1 MYLRREDSHFLCNYK
16 DFYIFYLVIRQKT
29 ATFTPQNYILYIT
42 RAMEDSLSL
51 YELNRMVARTIADN
65 FGTPLWVTAEIASMN
80 VASNGHCYLELI
92 EKNPKTGSTT
102 ARAKAMVWANR
113 WWLVKE
119 TFEQGTGQPLQ
130 AGMKVMVQVMV
141 NMHEAYGYS
150 LVIQDIEP
158 SYTLGEMQRKR
169 MEIIQRLTEEGMIDM
184 NRSVPMPRPVQRIAI
199 VSANT
204 AAGYGD
210 FCHQLENNEF
220 GLKFYTYLF
229 PAQMQGEQ
237 TEASVITALNKI
249 YEHQEKF
256 DVVVI
261 IRGGGSVVDL
271 NSFDSYE
278 LALNIANF
286 PLPVIVGIGHERDNT
301 VLDTVA
307 HLSVKT
313 PTAAAAF
320 LIEHMADE
328 LSMID
333 ELQTR
338 MLDSTQGRIER
349 EQLRLDRYN
358 NVIQGTHIRLGQQLN
373 RLTLTEERIGMILR
387 HRLEAERQKMEFA
400 ERTIQMAQP
409 DNILRRG
416 FSIARVN
423 GKAIKDAS
431 QVKAGDIIET
441 ELACGKI
448 RSTTLP

>member
-1 MYLRREDSHFLCNYK
+1 
-16 DFYIFYLVIRQKT
+16 
-29 ATFTPQNYILYIT
+29 
-42 RAMEDSLSL
+42 MEESLSL
-51 YELNRMVARTIADN
+51 YELNRMVALTISEN
-65 FGTPLWVTAEIASMN
+65 FGTPLWVTAEIASLN

-92 EKNPKTGSTT
+92 EKNPKSGSTT

-119 TFEQGTGQPLQ
+119 SFEQGTGQTLQ
-130 AGMKVMVQVMV
+130 AGMKVMVKVMV

-158 SYTLGEMQRKR
+158 NYTLGEMQRKR
-169 MEIIQRLTEEGMIDM
+169 IEIIRRLTEEGMIDL
-184 NRSVPMPRPVQRIAI
+184 NRGIPLPRITQRIAI

-204 AAGYGD
+204 AAGYED

-220 GLKFYTYLF
+220 GLKFYVHLF

-237 TEASVITALNKI
+237 TEASVIQALDRI
-249 YEHQEKF
+249 YEHQELF
-256 DVVVI
+256 DVAVI

-320 LIEHMADE
+320 LIERMADE
-328 LSMID
+328 LGTLE
-333 ELQTR
+333 ELQSR
-338 MLDSTQGRIER
+338 MLDNTQGRIDRER
-349 EQLRLDRYN
+349 IRLDRYSN
-358 NVIQGTHIRLGQQLN
+358 IVQGSHIRLGQQQN
-373 RLTLTEERIGMILR
+373 RLTLIQERMALLLHNRI
-387 HRLEAERQKMEFA
+387 EKEQQKMDLVQ
-400 ERTIQMAQP
+400 RTIEMAQP
-409 DNILRRG
+409 DNILKRG
-416 FSIARVN
+416 FSIARLN
-423 GKAIKDAS
+423 GKAVKDATLL
-431 QVKAGDIIET
+431 KAGDIIET
-441 ELACGKI
+441 EFADGKI
-448 RSTTLP
+448 RSEVKD